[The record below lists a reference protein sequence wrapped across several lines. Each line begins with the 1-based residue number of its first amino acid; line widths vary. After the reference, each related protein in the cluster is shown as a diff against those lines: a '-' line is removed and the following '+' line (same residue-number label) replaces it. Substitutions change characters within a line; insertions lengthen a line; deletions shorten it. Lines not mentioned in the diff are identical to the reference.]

1 MQTVNPTTGRPIRD
15 HLEHDADAVGARI
28 EAAAAAQRAWGERS
42 VASRAGVLKRIAALL
57 IERSHPLGALATEE
71 MGKPIA
77 EAVAEIRKCAHVCAF
92 YAEHAAAW
100 LAPDDPGVPE
110 AEAYVRMDP
119 LGVVFAVMPWNFP
132 YWQALRFAAPALMAG
147 NTVLLKP
154 APSTVGCTLAIE
166 ELALEAGLPPGCLS
180 TLVIDIDAV
189 PGVIAHR
196 AVAAVTVT
204 GSERAGAAVASAAG
218 TNLKPSVL
226 ELGGSDPFLVLAD
239 ADLEL
244 AVRNAVASRCLNAG
258 QVCCAGKRFIVVQD
272 VADAFEQRL
281 TEAMAALRVGDP
293 MEMGTQVGP
302 LARPELRDQLA
313 DQVLRAVAG
322 GARVLTGGAAPDL
335 GEDLAAGCFYAPTVL
350 AGVVP
355 GNPAFD
361 EELFGPVAAV
371 IRARDPEHALELA
384 NASDYGLT
392 ATIWTA
398 DRALARDLAR
408 RLQVGGVFVNR
419 MAFSD
424 PRIPFGGVKRSGYGR
439 ELGIYGLREFV
450 NVKTVWVE

>member
-1 MQTVNPTTGRPIRD
+1 MQTVNPTTGRPIQD
-15 HLEHDADAVGARI
+15 HPEHDAAAVTARI
-28 EAAAAAQRAWGERS
+28 EAAAAAQRGWRARS
-42 VASRAGVLKRIAALL
+42 VATRADVLKRLAALL
-57 IERSHPLGALATEE
+57 VERSHPLGAIATRE

-100 LAPDDPGVPE
+100 LAPDDPGVEETE
-110 AEAYVRMDP
+110 AFVRMDP

-147 NTVLLKP
+147 NAVLLKP

-166 ELALEAGLPPGCLS
+166 ELALEAGLPAGCLS
-180 TLVIDIDAV
+180 NLVIDVDAV
-189 PGVIAHR
+189 PGVIAHP
-196 AVAAVTVT
+196 AIAAVTVT

-218 TNLKPSVL
+218 ANLKPSVL
-226 ELGGSDPFLVLAD
+226 ELGGSDPFIVLAD
-239 ADLEL
+239 ADLDL
-244 AVRNAVASRCLNAG
+244 ALANAVKSRCLNSG
-258 QVCCAGKRFIVVQD
+258 QVCCAAKRFIVVD
-272 VADAFEQRL
+272 AVAEAFEQRFSG
-281 TEAMAALRVGDP
+281 AMAAMRIGDP

-302 LARPELRDQLA
+302 LARPDLRDQLA
-313 DQVLRAVAG
+313 DQVARAIAG
-322 GARVLTGGAAPDL
+322 GARLLSGGAVPDL
-335 GEDLAAGCFYAPTVL
+335 GPELAAGFFYAPTVL
-350 AGVVP
+350 ANVEP

-371 IRARDPEHALELA
+371 IRARDAEHALELA

-398 DRALARDLAR
+398 DRALAKDLAG
-408 RLQVGGVFVNR
+408 RLEVGGVFVNT

-424 PRIPFGGVKRSGYGR
+424 PRIPFGGVKKSGYGR

-450 NVKTVWVE
+450 NVKTVWVQ